1 MGNSNLVSDK
11 IIWIYLLI
19 VVFPSLSEYCSKSRH
34 LFFEC
39 VQSRFWSKGER
50 YDTLLKGWIT
60 STLTKEVL
68 DHVVRIGTSAEVWS
82 TLKDSFARSSNE
94 REHIFQSK
102 LQSLKRDA
110 CSSLSNFLG
119 NFKNYCDELVATGR
133 PIEDS
138 RKVFWGLTG
147 SSRTNWKTA

>member
-1 MGNSNLVSDK
+1 M
-11 IIWIYLLI
+11 
-19 VVFPSLSEYCSKSRH
+19 
-34 LFFEC
+34 
-39 VQSRFWSKGER
+39 
-50 YDTLLKGWIT
+50 
-60 STLTKEVL
+60 L

-133 PIEDS
+133 PIEDLA
-138 RKVFWGLTG
+138 KYFGVLLVQAGLIERRHRQIVEIG
-147 SSRTNWKTA
+147 LSCSIAICPLIFG